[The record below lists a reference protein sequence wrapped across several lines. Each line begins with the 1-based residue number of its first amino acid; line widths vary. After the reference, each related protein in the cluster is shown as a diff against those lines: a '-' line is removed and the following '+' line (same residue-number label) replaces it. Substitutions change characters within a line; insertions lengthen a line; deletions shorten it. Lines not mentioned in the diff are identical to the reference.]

1 LTRIIYIIV
10 GTLSLILGIA
20 GIFVPGLPTT
30 PFLLLAAGLYLKSS
44 RKLYYLMLRN
54 NTIRRYLSSF
64 SKGVSVKTRLISI
77 LFMWTMIILSLHLFV
92 HILLWQIVIVVAG
105 MTGTVVMLL
114 LKRGSKVRKFESS
127 KV

>member
-1 LTRIIYIIV
+1 
-10 GTLSLILGIA
+10 LGIA